1 MLKLT
6 AEWALAQK
14 ENPVGVT
21 INKNEGGQTPTVD
34 DGKYVA
40 RFDGM
45 TILEHP
51 KFVKDS
57 DKFGKPDDGR
67 RVHFGFTLLDE
78 DGDEVY
84 DDGDPVTVEAMTR
97 VAFGE
102 RSNAY
107 AIFKPLLTEAELAQ
121 FDAGEDLDGESIEGR
136 TIGIE
141 VKNNDKGFSNVVAT
155 FPLIVAKPK
164 GKKPAAAAV
173 AEAE

>member
-1 MLKLT
+1 M
-6 AEWALAQK
+6 
-14 ENPVGVT
+14 GVK
-21 INKNEGGQTPTVD
+21 INKNEGGVTPTVD

-45 TILEHP
+45 RIVEHP
-51 KFVKDS
+51 KFVKEQ
-57 DKFGKPDDGR
+57 DKFGHPDDGR
-67 RVHFGFTLLDE
+67 RVHFAFTLLDE

-84 DDGDPVTVEAMTR
+84 DDGDPVEVEAMTR

-121 FDAGEDLDGESIEGR
+121 FDAGEDIDGEAIEGR

-141 VKNNDKGFSNVVAT
+141 VKNNEKGFSNVVAT
-155 FPLIVAKPK
+155 FPLLKANPKKKAAKPVQ
-164 GKKPAAAAV
+164 V
-173 AEAE
+173 AETAEED